1 MQLASIAVTL
11 RRRSP
16 WEAIDLGFAM
26 LRQWWRP
33 VYASWALLFAP
44 IAVASAAIGW
54 MSGRFWIASLM
65 IWWLKPLYD
74 RLLLHVLSRAVFGE
88 VISARTA
95 LAAAREWLATGL
107 LGALTIFRFDAV
119 RSFSLPVRQLE
130 GQSGRQARARVALL
144 SRRARSYAYWLTV
157 VCMHFEAVFLLSG
170 DSLLG
175 LLMPAQADHAANFL
189 DLWRNAGDAEVWSL
203 SDVVAYAVVVSIV
216 EPCYVA
222 AGFALYHNR
231 RTLLEGWD
239 LEVALRSIAERTVSA
254 PARAL
259 ATAVLAMAVLLVAPP
274 RDALAEQASQKD
286 PRAEIR
292 VVMSAPEFQQ
302 YRDTK
307 RWARIE
313 TPSPET
319 PMDLTFL
326 RAIGYALAK
335 SAEVFL
341 WIGAVILVVL
351 ALWWIRRTL
360 PRLLEPAREAYRP
373 PPTLFGLEVSPETL
387 PEDIPA
393 AAAALAREG
402 RLREAL
408 GLLYRGSLF
417 ELVHRRGV
425 EMSESDTEEEA
436 LRCAAPVLSARAGPY
451 LARLVTAWQAA
462 AYAQRLP
469 ARDAVESLALD
480 FHVMTETG

>member
-175 LLMPAQADHAANFL
+175 LLMPAQAAHAANFL
-189 DLWRNAGDAEVWSL
+189 DLWRNAGDAEVWSTI
-203 SDVVAYAVVVSIV
+203 SN
-216 EPCYVA
+216 EPGMRYSNQSRGSRSQRTRPDRARRPA
-222 AGFALYHNR
+222 ATKASRTRGTSRAR
-231 RTLLEGWD
+231 RTD
-239 LEVALRSIAERTVSA
+239 
-254 PARAL
+254 
-259 ATAVLAMAVLLVAPP
+259 
-274 RDALAEQASQKD
+274 
-286 PRAEIR
+286 
-292 VVMSAPEFQQ
+292 
-302 YRDTK
+302 
-307 RWARIE
+307 
-313 TPSPET
+313 
-319 PMDLTFL
+319 
-326 RAIGYALAK
+326 
-335 SAEVFL
+335 
-341 WIGAVILVVL
+341 
-351 ALWWIRRTL
+351 
-360 PRLLEPAREAYRP
+360 
-373 PPTLFGLEVSPETL
+373 
-387 PEDIPA
+387 A
-393 AAAALAREG
+393 AASTPPSVR
-402 RLREAL
+402 
-408 GLLYRGSLF
+408 
-417 ELVHRRGV
+417 
-425 EMSESDTEEEA
+425 
-436 LRCAAPVLSARAGPY
+436 
-451 LARLVTAWQAA
+451 
-462 AYAQRLP
+462 
-469 ARDAVESLALD
+469 
-480 FHVMTETG
+480 